1 VVAQEGGSQCWLSS
15 SFSSFKNNLGLG
27 GQPAIWEKRKGGTER
42 MAEPLG
48 LLSELPDE
56 PRNEQTSSAAKGN
69 PVALR
74 KPDGQLV
81 WLNPSSSILLS

>member
-1 VVAQEGGSQCWLSS
+1 
-15 SFSSFKNNLGLG
+15 
-27 GQPAIWEKRKGGTER
+27 